1 MIKNFM
7 KALGILTLAL
17 MLGGAMTISAQA
29 DMTLDFLI
37 PNTPSGAGT
46 IVLGGGTIT
55 GSGIPVVSVSGTGT
69 PFNAD
74 TILPLTNTFLNFQA
88 TIGGAVATDFIT
100 ITSGA
105 QTYMT
110 GTFKDA
116 PIVVPSSGKFRAF
129 IADFDDTK
137 PVSDV
142 QAYFGFAPNMQWEG
156 FINLSYNSLTG
167 KALSGD
173 VVNYTPIPGSLLLLG
188 SGIIGLVGVGRRKKS
203 V

>member
-7 KALGILTLAL
+7 KALGMLTLAL
-17 MLGGAMTISAQA
+17 MIGGALTMSAQA

-37 PNTPSGAGT
+37 PNTPGGAGT
-46 IVLGGGTIT
+46 ILLGGGTIT
-55 GSGIPVVSVSGTGT
+55 GSNIPVVSVSGTGT
-69 PFNAD
+69 PLNTD
-74 TILPLTNTFLNFQA
+74 TTLALTDTFLNFQA
-88 TIGGAVATDFIT
+88 TLGGAAVTDFIA

-105 QTYMT
+105 QTYMS

-129 IADFDDTK
+129 IADFDDSK

-142 QAYFGFAPNMQWEG
+142 QAYFGFAPDIQWAG
-156 FINLSYNSLTG
+156 FINLSFNTLTG

-173 VVNYTPIPGSLLLLG
+173 VINTAPIPGSLILLG

-203 V
+203 C